1 MEMPEY
7 EVVEYQPQTR
17 ELALGSLPTSGPAA
31 LIQQASDIAKEL
43 AKIIRDRRLA
53 SRIQGKEFVH
63 VEGWSTMGAML
74 GVLPREVSTKRLE
87 DGSYEATVEL
97 IRINDGAIIGR
108 ASAICGV
115 DEKDRNGNLTWANR
129 PEYAR
134 RSMSVTRATGKA
146 YRLGFSWIMALAGY
160 EPTPA
165 EEMIDTGDSNTTT
178 RTTKPPKPT
187 TKPSGNEGNGKEKGF
202 SLSEEAMK
210 AILDAKL
217 AEHPANAAR
226 MVNLSSLLNKTS
238 TTDEIIKWSAFY
250 RAARDE
256 GKERDVAAK
265 QADQLAFEE
274 TAEGAA

>member
-1 MEMPEY
+1 MSEYDVIEY
-7 EVVEYQPQTR
+7 EPKQLT
-17 ELALGSLPTSGPAA
+17 LGALPTTGPVA

-115 DEKDRNGNLTWANR
+115 DEKDRQGKPTWANR

-165 EEMIDTGDSNTTT
+165 EEMIDTTDESEKKSTRKSKAPNGNGDIHWIDSQTRNGKKVSAMFWAWATGDSEDSRGLT
-178 RTTKPPKPT
+178 
-187 TKPSGNEGNGKEKGF
+187 
-202 SLSEEAMK
+202 EEQVYTALGVEHIHDFTGTMVEAK
-210 AILDAKL
+210 AKIDAWI
-217 AEHPANAAR
+217 AEQ
-226 MVNLSSLLNKTS
+226 
-238 TTDEIIKWSAFY
+238 
-250 RAARDE
+250 
-256 GKERDVAAK
+256 
-265 QADQLAFEE
+265 QALEAQEADDD
-274 TAEGAA
+274 